1 LKPVCHITT
10 VHPVRDTRIFY
21 KECKSLA
28 RAGYKVT
35 LIVING
41 ESFTEDGV
49 EVMGVPCHFAGRLSR
64 FFRASDAAY
73 RKALEVNAD
82 LYHFHDPEFLPW
94 ASRLIKKGKKVIYD
108 VHEDL
113 PRQMLSKYWI
123 IKPIRK
129 IGSWIAERIENY
141 YARKM
146 TRIITVTDHI
156 GNRFS
161 KFHPNVHLV
170 RNFPVLKQKKSG
182 AGTRSPGDQ
191 VFYVGSI
198 TPERGV
204 TGLVDAI
211 ELVRNNVT
219 LNLAGIFNREQYR
232 QELLAR
238 KGWKRVNEIGFADR
252 QKVDDLMQSS
262 FAGLVTLHPIPNY
275 PDALPVKM
283 FEYMAA
289 GLPVI
294 ASDFPLWRE
303 IIEGHHCGI
312 CVDPLNPKEIAA
324 AIDRLYEDPAMAQEM
339 GQNGKKAAE
348 EKYNWVNEEKVLLDT
363 YNEIING
370 RK

>member
-1 LKPVCHITT
+1 LKSVCHITT
-10 VHPVRDTRIFY
+10 VHPSKDTRIFY

-49 EVMGVPCHFAGRLSR
+49 EVMGVPCHFSGRLSR

-73 RKALEVNAD
+73 RKALEVGAD

-129 IGSWIAERIENY
+129 IGSWVAERIENY
-141 YARKM
+141 YAQKM
-146 TRIITVTDHI
+146 TCIITVTDHI

-161 KFHPNVHLV
+161 KFHSHVHLV
-170 RNFPVLKQKKSG
+170 KNYPELKQMESVVEPH
-182 AGTRSPGDQ
+182 TCRDQ

-211 ELVRNNVT
+211 ELVRSNVT
-219 LNLAGIFNREQYR
+219 LNLAGIFSREQYR
-232 QELLAR
+232 RELLAR
-238 KGWKRVNEIGFADR
+238 NGWKRVHEIGFADR
-252 QKVDDLMQSS
+252 KKVNELMQCS

-294 ASDFPLWRE
+294 ASDFPMWRE
-303 IIEGHHCGI
+303 IVEGNRCGI
-312 CVDPLNPKEIAA
+312 CVNPLNPAEISA
-324 AIDRLYEDPAMAQEM
+324 AIDRLYDDPKMAQEM
-339 GQNGKKAAE
+339 GKNGQKAVSE
-348 EKYNWVNEEKVLLDT
+348 MYNWENEELQLFST
-363 YNEIING
+363 YQKILND
-370 RK
+370 